1 MSSGFSGSAL
11 EEALQTLE
19 LLGVALPPG
28 NVRVD
33 SYGDSEE
40 LSDTLLA
47 LIRSGHKRAGTG
59 LLWLHEHENDPPA
72 AEGDI
77 EIVVDH
83 RGRPVVVTRIVSV
96 KVMPY
101 GDVTAEYAA
110 IEGEGDGSL
119 GYWRE
124 AHWAYFSREC
134 KRIGRQP
141 SEAMPVVCTVFEVLS
156 VLPVESAS

>member
-1 MSSGFSGSAL
+1 MSSMPTL
-11 EEALQTLE
+11 EEVLQELEAL
-19 LLGVALPPG
+19 GIALPPG

-40 LSDTLLA
+40 LSQKLLG
-47 LIRSGHKRAGTG
+47 LIRIGRKRAGTG
-59 LLWLHEHENDPPA
+59 LLWLHEHGNDPPA
-72 AEGDI
+72 AVGDI

-83 RGRPVVVTRIVSV
+83 CGRPVVVTRIVSV
-96 KVMPY
+96 TVVPFA
-101 GDVTAEYAA
+101 DVTADYAA
-110 IEGEGDGSL
+110 IEDEGDGSL

-141 SEAMPVVCTVFEVLS
+141 SQSMPVVCTVFEVLNI
-156 VLPVESAS
+156 L